1 MILPLVL
8 HPDERLQSVTR
19 PIEEI
24 TEEVEEL
31 LDSLQETMI
40 AHDGVGLAAP
50 QVGKNLQV
58 AVVEEEDGA
67 VIELINPRIV
77 QATGETID
85 VEGCL
90 SIPHVYG
97 TVSRAQRILVHY
109 YDRDGDE
116 MELEAYDYLA
126 RAIQHEIDHLQGI
139 LFTEKLIERIPEE
152 QLESYMEAKEDD

>member
-19 PIEEI
+19 PIQEI

-31 LDSLQETMI
+31 LDNLQDTMI

-58 AVVEEEDGA
+58 AVVEEEDGEI
-67 VIELINPRIV
+67 IELINPRIV
-77 QATGETID
+77 QVTGETID

-97 TVSRAQRILVHY
+97 TVARAKRILVHY
-109 YDRDGDE
+109 YDREGDE

-126 RAIQHEIDHLQGI
+126 RAIQHEIDHLHGV
-139 LFTEKLIERIPEE
+139 LFTEKMIEQIPEE
-152 QLESYMEAKEDD
+152 QLESYMEGNEDD

>member
-19 PIEEI
+19 PIQEI

-31 LDSLQETMI
+31 LDNLQDTMI

-58 AVVEEEDGA
+58 AVVEEEDEEI
-67 VIELINPRIV
+67 IELINPRIV

-97 TVSRAQRILVHY
+97 TVARAKRILVHY
-109 YDRDGDE
+109 YDREGDE

-126 RAIQHEIDHLQGI
+126 RAIQHEIDHLHGV
-139 LFTEKLIERIPEE
+139 LFTEKMIEQIPEE
-152 QLESYMEAKEDD
+152 QLESYMEGNEDD

>member
-31 LDSLQETMI
+31 LDSLQDTMI

>member
-31 LDSLQETMI
+31 LDNLQDTMI

-90 SIPHVYG
+90 SSPHVYG

-152 QLESYMEAKEDD
+152 QLESYMEAKDDD

>member
-1 MILPLVL
+1 M
-8 HPDERLQSVTR
+8 
-19 PIEEI
+19 
-24 TEEVEEL
+24 
-31 LDSLQETMI
+31 
-40 AHDGVGLAAP
+40 
-50 QVGKNLQV
+50 
-58 AVVEEEDGA
+58 
-67 VIELINPRIV
+67 
-77 QATGETID
+77 
-85 VEGCL
+85 EGCL

>member
-31 LDSLQETMI
+31 LDSLQDTMI

-116 MELEAYDYLA
+116 MELEAYDFLA

>member
-31 LDSLQETMI
+31 LNNLQDTMI

-139 LFTEKLIERIPEE
+139 LFTEKMIERIPEE

>member
-1 MILPLVL
+1 MILPLVS

-31 LDSLQETMI
+31 LDNLQDTMI

-116 MELEAYDYLA
+116 MELEAYDFLA

>member
-8 HPDERLQSVTR
+8 NPDERLKKACQPVL
-19 PIEEI
+19 EI
-24 TEEVEEL
+24 TADIERL
-31 LDSLQETMI
+31 LDNLGETMI

-58 AVVEEEDGA
+58 AVVEEDEGA
-67 VIELINPRIV
+67 LIELINPKIV
-77 QATGETID
+77 KATGKTID

-97 TVSRAQRILVHY
+97 TVQRAQKIVVHY
-109 YDRDGDE
+109 YDREGDE
-116 MELEAYDYLA
+116 MELVAYDYLA

-139 LFTEKLIERIPEE
+139 LFTEKMIEQIPEE
-152 QLESYMEAKEDD
+152 KLESYMEAKHDD

>member
-31 LDSLQETMI
+31 LDNLQDTMI

-97 TVSRAQRILVHY
+97 TVSRAQRVLVHY

>member
-19 PIEEI
+19 PIQEI

-31 LDSLQETMI
+31 LDNLQDTMI

-58 AVVEEEDGA
+58 AVVEEEDGEI
-67 VIELINPRIV
+67 IELINPRIV
-77 QATGETID
+77 QSTGETID

-97 TVSRAQRILVHY
+97 TVARAKRILVHY
-109 YDRDGDE
+109 YDREGDE

-126 RAIQHEIDHLQGI
+126 RAIQHEIDHLHGV
-139 LFTEKLIERIPEE
+139 LFTEKMIEQIPEE
-152 QLESYMEAKEDD
+152 QLESYMEGNEDD

>member
-19 PIEEI
+19 PIQEI

-31 LDSLQETMI
+31 LDNLQDTMI
-40 AHDGVGLAAP
+40 THDGVGLAAP

-58 AVVEEEDGA
+58 AVVEEEDGEI
-67 VIELINPRIV
+67 IELINPRIV

-97 TVSRAQRILVHY
+97 TVARAKRILVHY
-109 YDRDGDE
+109 YDREGDE

-126 RAIQHEIDHLQGI
+126 RAIQHEIDHLHGV
-139 LFTEKLIERIPEE
+139 LFTEKMIERIPEE
-152 QLESYMEAKEDD
+152 QLESYMEGNEDD

>member
-31 LDSLQETMI
+31 LDNLQDTMI

-67 VIELINPRIV
+67 VIELINPRIIH
-77 QATGETID
+77 ATGETID

>member
-31 LDSLQETMI
+31 LDNLQDTMI

-67 VIELINPRIV
+67 VIELINPRIIH
-77 QATGETID
+77 ATGETID

-116 MELEAYDYLA
+116 MELEAYDFLA

>member
-31 LDSLQETMI
+31 LDNLQDTMI

-97 TVSRAQRILVHY
+97 TVSRAQRIVVHY

-139 LFTEKLIERIPEE
+139 LFTEKMIERIPEE

>member
-19 PIEEI
+19 PIQEI

-31 LDSLQETMI
+31 LDNLQDTMI

-58 AVVEEEDGA
+58 AVVEEEDGEI
-67 VIELINPRIV
+67 IELINPRIV

-97 TVSRAQRILVHY
+97 TVARAKRILVHY
-109 YDRDGDE
+109 YDREGDE

-126 RAIQHEIDHLQGI
+126 RAIQHEIDHLHGV
-139 LFTEKLIERIPEE
+139 LFTEKMIERISEE
-152 QLESYMEAKEDD
+152 QLESYMEGNEDD

>member
-31 LDSLQETMI
+31 LNSLQDTMI

-97 TVSRAQRILVHY
+97 TVSRAQRIVVHY

>member
-31 LDSLQETMI
+31 LDNLQDTMI

>member
-24 TEEVEEL
+24 TKEVEEL
-31 LDSLQETMI
+31 LDSLQDTMI